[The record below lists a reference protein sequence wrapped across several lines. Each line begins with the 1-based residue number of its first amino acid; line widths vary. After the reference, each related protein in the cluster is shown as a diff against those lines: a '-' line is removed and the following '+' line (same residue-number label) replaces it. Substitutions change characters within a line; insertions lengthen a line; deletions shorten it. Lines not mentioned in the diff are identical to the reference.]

1 MKLDHENEMK
11 VQEKLLS
18 ERFDEEKKRM
28 KDRFET
34 EMETTELRYKNRIKQ
49 LEDQI
54 KGMSGR
60 SQLSNAEWMEKLRK
74 KEE

>member
-1 MKLDHENEMK
+1 
-11 VQEKLLS
+11 
-18 ERFDEEKKRM
+18 
-28 KDRFET
+28 
-34 EMETTELRYKNRIKQ
+34 METTELRYKNRIKE

-60 SQLSNAEWMEKLRK
+60 SELSNAEWMEKLRK